1 MRPLPDL
8 VKDWKLKT
16 AFKGDVTRHLIET
29 SGRTS
34 SQRKVRIEQQWRRTT
49 RLGEGSFGVVWKEV
63 LVKGESESKERA
75 VKVIRKRA
83 QKSKTLDYSRE
94 LEAIVRFSY
103 PTVSTQS

>member
-1 MRPLPDL
+1 MPTLPDL
-8 VKDWKLKT
+8 VKDWKLRT
-16 AFKGDVTRHLIET
+16 AVKGDITRHLIET
-29 SGRTS
+29 SGRTT

-63 LVKGESESKERA
+63 LIEGKSESKERA

-94 LEAIVRFSY
+94 LEAIAKFSH
-103 PTVSTQS
+103 PKVSAQT